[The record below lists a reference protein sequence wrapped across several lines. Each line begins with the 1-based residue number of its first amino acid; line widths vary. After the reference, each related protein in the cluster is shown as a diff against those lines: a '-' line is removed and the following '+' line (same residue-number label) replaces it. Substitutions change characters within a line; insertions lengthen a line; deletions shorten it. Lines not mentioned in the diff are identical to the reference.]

1 MSKTNENPL
10 VNEFNQDQEQEE
22 EIKRVSLKIIDGGK
36 QPPLDGNWLKDL
48 ETGTVF
54 LVRLK
59 NNLNDFNLGLFRIEE
74 KTEKSVILRT
84 PSVQQSIYVIPQVF
98 CRMYD
103 LYETLAVVSDKDIL
117 ELKDSL
123 EQQQQEPSEEGKDN
137 GQSDRP
143 KGDS

>member
-123 EQQQQEPSEEGKDN
+123 EQQQEPSEEGKDN

-143 KGDS
+143 QGDS